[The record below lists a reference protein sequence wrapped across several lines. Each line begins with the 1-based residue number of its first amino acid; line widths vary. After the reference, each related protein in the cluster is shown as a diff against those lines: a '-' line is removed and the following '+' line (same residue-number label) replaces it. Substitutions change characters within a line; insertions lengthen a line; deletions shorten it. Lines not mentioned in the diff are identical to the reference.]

1 MAYKSSQIRTE
12 IKSKVDSLSGFKE
25 SLMAPEFFARTQ
37 DSIAHLG
44 FSVQMVSASAQVERQ
59 RRAVGVY
66 LNSTVNVI
74 FAYRLR
80 PLDVLVDYNLALDK
94 EEIVI
99 NKVLEAYVSDAG
111 GTPFTI
117 NFMSA
122 SREVT
127 DSQEYIIITLEFEV
141 FHTI

>member
-1 MAYKSSQIRTE
+1 MAYSSSQIRAD
-12 IKSKVDSLSGFKE
+12 IKGKLLELSGFRE
-25 SLMAPEFFARTQ
+25 SLMAPEFFGRTQ

-44 FSVQMVSASAQVERQ
+44 FSVNMVSSSANMERQ

-80 PLDVLVDYNLALDK
+80 PLDILVDYNDALDK
-94 EEIVI
+94 EEQVI
-99 NKVLEAYVSDAG
+99 NKILESYITDAG

-117 NFMSA
+117 NYMLS

-127 DSQEYIIITLEFEV
+127 DSQEYIIINLEFQIL
-141 FHTI
+141 HTI